1 MKTGSILYL
10 DGMEVENLNAN
21 QDNPRKGKLV
31 YQKLFAT
38 LNRNFK
44 FIQKSSNLKRER
56 RENIRPRLV
65 RENFQLYPKFRI

>member
-10 DGMEVENLNAN
+10 DGMEVNQNAN

-44 FIQKSSNLKRER
+44 FIQNSSNLKR
-56 RENIRPRLV
+56 
-65 RENFQLYPKFRI
+65 